1 MSKVIVYSLPSCI
14 ASNDFIIYCKTKVS
28 DLETYTVKD
37 SSWPQIRYDITI
49 DSLEH
54 KYNRKF
60 FTYPIIYIDNQYVTS
75 IQEAK
80 KIITK
85 GL

>member
-1 MSKVIVYSLPSCI
+1 MFKVIVYSLPSCI
-14 ASNDFIIYCKTKVS
+14 ASNDFIIYCKSKVS
-28 DLETYTVKD
+28 DLETYVVKD

-49 DSLEH
+49 DSIES

-60 FTYPIIYIDNQYVTS
+60 FTYPIIYINNQYVNS